1 MTMHDEWTDKLSD
14 YLDGELS
21 DHERRDVAT
30 HIADCPDCARTL
42 DELRAV
48 VVAAQSVTPSV
59 PPIDSWKGIAAR
71 INSAEGARPVV
82 SNRWDLGR
90 RFSFTWLELA
100 AASLLLIVVSGGAA
114 MRLSPAG
121 GGADLPPSGASSR
134 PELVAG
140 PVRPGSDDVALATI
154 SFDETEYDA
163 AVADLEHALQTGRG
177 RLDPTTVKVVEDNL
191 AIIDQ
196 AVAEARQALVGD
208 PANGYLSGY
217 LVETRRR
224 KLDLLRQATA
234 LTEELN

>member
-1 MTMHDEWTDKLSD
+1 MTMHDEWTDQLSD

-21 DHERRDVAT
+21 DHERRGVAA
-30 HIADCPDCARTL
+30 HVAECPDCARTL

-48 VVAAQSVTPSV
+48 VVAAQSVTRPV
-59 PPIDSWKGIAAR
+59 PPIDLWKGIAAR

-100 AASLLLIVVSGGAA
+100 AVSLLLIVVSGWAA
-114 MRLSPAG
+114 MRLTSG
-121 GGADLPPSGASSR
+121 SGGADVRPSGALPR
-134 PELVAG
+134 PELVEG
-140 PVRPGSDDVALATI
+140 QVRPGSGDVALATI

-163 AVADLEHALQTGRG
+163 AVADLERALQTGRG
-177 RLDPTTVKVVEDNL
+177 RLDPATVKVVEDNL

-196 AVAEARQALVGD
+196 AVAEARQALAED
-208 PANGYLSGY
+208 PAHGYLSGY